1 MCNMCVCTAHTRCC
15 PMKSR
20 PQFYRLPASGR
31 KTRPGGKKR
40 VGESLSE
47 QSMIGS
53 TRRDGEQE
61 REELCTMLEKDMLL
75 WKSFSSLENIFRVE
89 SEDREVR
96 GHTGFVAQVYFTCK
110 VLLT

>member
-1 MCNMCVCTAHTRCC
+1 
-15 PMKSR
+15 
-20 PQFYRLPASGR
+20 
-31 KTRPGGKKR
+31 
-40 VGESLSE
+40 
-47 QSMIGS
+47 MIGS

-96 GHTGFVAQVYFTCK
+96 GHTGFVAQVCFTCK
-110 VLLT
+110 VLLTSKSLFGTLGLQTLGCGENRCSVSRHSDACHSPVDHNTWRGEHRLY